1 MQNPFEENTVP
12 VRPTFLTILCVL
24 TFLWNAYKFYGAIP
38 SVFTPEKVAASKEQA
53 NEMMID
59 MMSKY
64 LSDKDLEEV
73 EKNQQ
78 QMDKVFSEK
87 NLVTAGVISI
97 ISAALL
103 ILGGVWMWG
112 LRKKG
117 FYVYIVGNAIG
128 VLAPIIILGGT
139 IGWSIGIASLI
150 SSAIFTGLYAMHL
163 KYFS

>member
-1 MQNPFEENTVP
+1 MQNPFEENSVP
-12 VRPTFLTILCVL
+12 VRPTFLTILCML

-53 NEMMID
+53 NEMMMD

-64 LSDKDLEEV
+64 LSDKDLDEV

-78 QMDKVFSEK
+78 EMDKVFSEK
-87 NLVTAGVISI
+87 NLIASGVISI
-97 ISAALL
+97 ISSVLL
-103 ILGGVWMWG
+103 ILGGIWMWG

-117 FYVYIVGNAIG
+117 FYVYIAGNAMG
-128 VLAPIIILGGT
+128 VLAPIFLIGGP
-139 IGWSIGIASLI
+139 IGWSIGIASLVN
-150 SSAIFTGLYAMHL
+150 AALFTGLYSMHL